1 MIYIIPYT
9 KGWFPMAHPILITG
23 AAGGPQGSTGR
34 LIANML
40 LKQGISVRAF
50 VHKLDARSNEL
61 RLQGAE
67 VIQGDLLNP
76 ASVLTA
82 MKGVKRAYFT
92 YPVADGLLEAA
103 TIFASAARDQGLELV
118 VNNSQFQG
126 TPDDPA
132 SRDLQRAPSFRN
144 LQHRLADR
152 MFDWAQ
158 VGAVHLQAPPYYE
171 NVRALVTRSVAE
183 QNTAF
188 LPWGEETT
196 VIPLAGA
203 EDVSRVAAV
212 LLAAPTVPSPNVY
225 PIVSETP
232 TVKEIVGMLGKAIGR
247 PIRYVPI
254 TDEQWAEAVKERI
267 NPHALDHLT
276 HLWQYFRNTEE
287 HFAPTG
293 TVLEITGRNPQTL
306 EEFFRANA
314 ESFRSAGSVAQP
326 QSGVASGVPTIPI
339 SKTTEV
345 LVIQTAKQNVT
356 PQQIMAV
363 MPAEIR
369 ATVKLYFDGKIR
381 QWYSRGDGKGVVFL
395 VGVTTQD
402 EARAIMETLP
412 LAKEELMDHQY
423 VPVGPLMPLGGL
435 INGPVRQ

>member
-1 MIYIIPYT
+1 MS
-9 KGWFPMAHPILITG
+9 HPILITG

-34 LIANML
+34 LVANIL
-40 LKQGISVRAF
+40 LKQGVSVRAF
-50 VHKLDARSNEL
+50 VHKLDARSDEL

-67 VIQGDLLNP
+67 VIEGDLLNP
-76 ASVLTA
+76 ASVLAA
-82 MKGVKRAYFT
+82 MKGVKRAFFT

-103 TIFASAARDQGLELV
+103 TIFAAAARDAGLELV

-126 TPDDPA
+126 TPEDPTF
-132 SRDLQRAPSFRN
+132 RDLQRAPSFRN

-152 MFDWAQ
+152 IFDWAQ

-188 LPWGEETT
+188 LPWGDETT

-203 EDVSRVAAV
+203 EDVSRVAAA
-212 LLAAPTVPSPNVY
+212 LLANPNVPSQAVY

-232 TVKEIVGMLGKAIGR
+232 TVRKIVETLGKAIGR

-254 TDEQWAEAVKERI
+254 TDEQWAEAVKGRI

-276 HLWQYFRNTEE
+276 HLWQYFRKAEE
-287 HFAPTG
+287 RYG
-293 TVLEITGRNPQTL
+293 TTDTVRVITGRNPQTL

-314 ESFRSAGSVAQP
+314 ESFSSAGSVVQS
-326 QSGVASGVPTIPI
+326 QSGIASGVPIP
-339 SKTTEV
+339 KTTEV
-345 LVIQTAKQNVT
+345 LVIETAKQGVS
-356 PQQIMAV
+356 PQQIMAIV
-363 MPAEIR
+363 PAEIR
-369 ATVKLYFDGKIR
+369 ATVKLYFEGKIR

-395 VGVTTQD
+395 VDAKTVD
-402 EARAIMETLP
+402 EARAVMETLP
-412 LAKEELMDHQY
+412 LAKEQLLDHEY
-423 VPVGPLMPLGGL
+423 IPVGPLMPLRALMGA
-435 INGPVRQ
+435 GPQNQ